1 VLTLYH
7 DFPSAASLVAV
18 LRLQRLRDAGVAVD
32 VRGFDVLGLA
42 VALPATMDD
51 LADWERNRGAAADL
65 GWDLPRPTRHPVTL
79 SAHLVGEY
87 ARSVDLDAAWRLA
100 CYRAHWLGGDD
111 IGEPAVL
118 LRLAE
123 AVGLEQTAVAAIVD
137 DRGQH
142 TTLRQQML
150 VHRGDGVGGVPVL
163 DFEGTF
169 LSPDLSDDDLAALA
183 AL

>member
-1 VLTLYH
+1 MLTLYH

-32 VRGFDVLGLA
+32 IRGFDSLGLA

-51 LADWERNRGAAADL
+51 LADWERNRRAAADL

-87 ARSVDLDAAWRLA
+87 ARSVGLDAAWRLA
-100 CYRAHWLGGDD
+100 CYRAHWLDGDD
-111 IGEPAVL
+111 LGDPAVL
-118 LRLAE
+118 LRLAGG
-123 AVGLEQTAVAAIVD
+123 VGLDTAVVGAIVD
-137 DRGQH
+137 DREGH

-150 VHRGDGVGGVPVL
+150 VHRGEGVGGVPVL
-163 DFEGTF
+163 EFDGTF